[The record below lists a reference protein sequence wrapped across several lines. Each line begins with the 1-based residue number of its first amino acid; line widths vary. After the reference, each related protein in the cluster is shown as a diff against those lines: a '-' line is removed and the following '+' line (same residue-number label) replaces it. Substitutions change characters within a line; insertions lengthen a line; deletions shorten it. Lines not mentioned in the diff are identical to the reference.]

1 MDKKGI
7 IALVICAIILMV
19 YFPYIMPMISPPAP
33 EQKSSEV
40 EKNEP
45 GNISTP
51 ITNNAPLS
59 NTNITA
65 AESGNENKSED
76 LGQIP
81 LQDHIVLQ
89 NENIISVWTNEGASL
104 KSVTLKNYKDSTKTK
119 EMELFHSVLRDYY
132 PLSITK
138 LKLGQNGISEEVSL
152 ANRNFRVIGNS
163 KNKVSF
169 KTEFQNGF
177 QITKNIAI
185 NPEDNHVSM
194 EVIFANKS
202 NQEITCEY
210 QINAASGIVYEG
222 EAKMDMQA
230 VVGIDKANGN
240 YKLIKTLTKDLP
252 ERNESVGIS
261 WAGAV
266 NKYFAAVL
274 KPISNDIIYSVDSNA
289 INSGSNNEEAKE
301 EVDFVVN
308 VKTKPVSILPNS
320 EQKHSYVFYLGP
332 KIEKLLGEHNLES
345 LLGFGM
351 FKAISKI
358 LLKILN
364 GFYTLIPNYGVSIL
378 LLTLLVKLMLSPL
391 TRKSQMSMFRMQ
403 GLQPEVEKLKIK
415 YKNDKQ
421 RLAKEQMELFKKN
434 GANPLGGCLPMILQ
448 LPIFFALFRTLQL
461 SFEMRQ
467 APFMLWIGDLSMP
480 DTLFVLPFSIPF
492 LGSNLNILPLIMTV
506 ASFFQMKL
514 NPKTPSADPQARM
527 QQKMM
532 SFMPLMFAFILYKMP
547 SGLTLYW
554 TVSTLFSIGENLV
567 IRKSIQKLKKPMPS
581 H

>member
-19 YFPYIMPMISPPAP
+19 YFPYIMPLISPPPP
-33 EQKSSEV
+33 EQKNSEA
-40 EKNEP
+40 EKNES
-45 GNISTP
+45 GNISQP
-51 ITNNAPLS
+51 ITSNNALS
-59 NTNITA
+59 NTTITTVESANESKDENI
-65 AESGNENKSED
+65 D
-76 LGQIP
+76 QIP
-81 LQDHIVLQ
+81 LQDHIILQ

-104 KSVTLKNYKDSTKTK
+104 KSVTLKNYKDRTKTK
-119 EMELFHSVLRDYY
+119 EMELFHSVLRDYN

-138 LKLGQNGISEEVSL
+138 LKLGQNGILEEISL

-163 KNKVSF
+163 KSKVSF
-169 KTEFQNGF
+169 KSDFQNGF
-177 QITKNIAI
+177 QITKNVSI

-194 EVIFANKS
+194 EIIFANNS
-202 NQEITCEY
+202 DHEISCEY

-222 EAKMDMQA
+222 EPKMDMLA
-230 VVGIDKANGN
+230 VVGIDKANGK
-240 YKLIKTLTKDLP
+240 YKLIKTATKDLP
-252 ERNESVGIS
+252 EKNESVGIS
-261 WAGAV
+261 WAGGV

-274 KPISNDIIYSVDSNA
+274 KPTSDLIYSVDSHV
-289 INSGSNNEEAKE
+289 INSASNNEGTD
-301 EVDFVVN
+301 EVDFAVN

-320 EQKHSYVFYLGP
+320 EVRHSYVFYLGP
-332 KIEKLLGEHNLES
+332 KIERLLGEHNLES

-351 FKAISKI
+351 FKVISKI

-364 GFYTLIPNYGVSIL
+364 GFYSLIPNYGVSIL
-378 LLTLLVKLMLSPL
+378 FLTLLVKLMLSPL
-391 TRKSQMSMFRMQ
+391 TRKSQMSMFKMQ
-403 GLQPEVEKLKIK
+403 GLQPEVEKLKTK

-421 RLAKEQMELFKKN
+421 RLAKAQMELFKKN

-514 NPKTPSADPQARM
+514 NPKTPSADPQAQM

-554 TVSTLFSIGENLV
+554 TVSTLFSIGENLI